1 MATNQFRYNAAILRS
16 TSSITSVIT
25 VALSNTLNPIGLIKS
40 FTMQDI
46 GCFCRDSIRE
56 EEISL

>member
-1 MATNQFRYNAAILRS
+1 MATKQFRYNAAILWS
-16 TSSITSVIT
+16 TSTITSVIA
-25 VALSNTLNPIGLIKS
+25 VALSNTLNTIGLIKL

-46 GCFCRDSIRE
+46 GCFCRDSLRE